1 MLEGLVP
8 SGRAG
13 MFESMILATS
23 SGALLKFGSYPILFK
38 SVKKSSVE
46 VNLGYKTQY
55 PGAFTVSGAAGKARL
70 PHGNAHTNADRN
82 ESGVAGV

>member
-1 MLEGLVP
+1 
-8 SGRAG
+8 

-46 VNLGYKTQY
+46 EEFGLQNAIFRRFHGVWSSRKREI
-55 PGAFTVSGAAGKARL
+55 AAWKRT
-70 PHGNAHTNADRN
+70 HNADRN
-82 ESGVAGV
+82 KSGVAGV